1 MKTQFTSWGKRTFVT
16 CLLLPCILQAFADG
30 STTFRPR
37 GCTWL
42 GRKYVAETKGKKC
55 GAVRREIAKH
65 EACAT
70 STAQSWVEFP
80 FCASGVFRRGE
91 GFPYTPS
98 SNPSGFTAIV
108 GLATARIGPSGSNI
122 YTWGGYGDYRFS
134 SSSNG
139 CSNIGY
145 MCMGGD
151 NAIYPVTA
159 PTLSPVEKNNSYRS
173 IKIETSKQS
182 FDERLHTVTIDNFTA
197 TLINNPYDKVNEF
210 SALQIAVLQ
219 SSGSRQDS
227 INRNSDNAYRA
238 HVMVESRVMLN
249 NGRLSIDGVL
259 QDAKIETKDSAGVQI
274 THITMPRISIKIDE
288 QMSPDDIA
296 VVIGSDVGNLE
307 SGIST
312 RYLPGKAS
320 LVYDVSSAS
329 TSNEVLE
336 FSGYP
341 NPVTQGAATIDA
353 QVAQTQQVTIG
364 LYDQDNTLIL
374 PIYSGALQGHSRR
387 SFPVNLQQLAPG
399 IYYLRLTRSASS
411 LSRRVVIR

>member
-1 MKTQFTSWGKRTFVT
+1 MKLV
-16 CLLLPCILQAFADG
+16 LQALLSLGLNSHFAHLVFFEEERD
-30 STTFRPR
+30 SPIHH
-37 GCTWL
+37 L
-42 GRKYVAETKGKKC
+42 PIQ
-55 GAVRREIAKH
+55 AVSLLSLVWPQLE
-65 EACAT
+65 
-70 STAQSWVEFP
+70 
-80 FCASGVFRRGE
+80 
-91 GFPYTPS
+91 
-98 SNPSGFTAIV
+98 
-108 GLATARIGPSGSNI
+108 LALQAPI
-122 YTWGGYGDYRFS
+122 YTLGED
-134 SSSNG
+134 
-139 CSNIGY
+139 
-145 MCMGGD
+145 M
-151 NAIYPVTA
+151 AITVFHRLLMAVQILAICVWVVIMQYIQSRR
-159 PTLSPVEKNNSYRS
+159 LSPVEKNNSYRS